1 MYCIIFLCLSVYFIF
16 TGAFNG
22 PINYY
27 RAAFGNASLI
37 SKTKI
42 NVPTLVIWGDP
53 DMALDTELAQLAGEY
68 VNNLTVKIIENS
80 DHFVQVDR
88 PKECNA
94 VIREFLQGK

>member
-1 MYCIIFLCLSVYFIF
+1 MFIF
-16 TGAFNG
+16 WFYITGALTG

-27 RAAFGNASLI
+27 RAAFGNIAKV

-53 DMALDTELAQLAGEY
+53 DTALDTELAHLAGEY
-68 VNNLTVKIIENS
+68 VTNLTVKVIENS

-88 PKECNA
+88 PKECNT